1 MDHRHLLFVV
11 VDVSLHFSTI
21 VAHSTPGAQYSVTR
35 ISSVAFFF
43 DFKGEKVKHVRWLN
57 AEHMQLEERE

>member
-21 VAHSTPGAQYSVTR
+21 VAHSSPCPVFGDPHQLSGLLFR
-35 ISSVAFFF
+35 LQRR
-43 DFKGEKVKHVRWLN
+43 KVKHVRWLN